1 MGSVSG
7 ALPIQRE
14 GDIVQARQ
22 QARELARSLG
32 FSTVDQSRIA
42 TAVSELTR
50 NIIRYAAGAGGEVS
64 FEVLQRD
71 GRPKG
76 LQVVVADAG
85 PGIEDVERAMRHG
98 YSSGPGMGL
107 GLPGAKR
114 LMDEF
119 ELETAV
125 GAGTKVVMR
134 KWLR

>member
-1 MGSVSG
+1 MASASG
-7 ALPIQRE
+7 ALPIKRE
-14 GDIVQARQ
+14 DDIVRARQ
-22 QARELARSLG
+22 TARELARSLG

-50 NIIRYAAGAGGEVS
+50 NIIRYAAGAGGEVT
-64 FEVLQRD
+64 FEVVQRE
-71 GRPKG
+71 GRPRG
-76 LQVVVADAG
+76 LEVVVADRG
-85 PGIEDVERAMRHG
+85 PGIEDVEKAMRHG

-119 ELETAV
+119 ELESSV